1 MSSKRNHA
9 LRSHK
14 THANNYSM
22 YKSFVVRSSNRNNA
36 RATKKSFAERIA
48 SLIMRKHQD
57 R

>member
-1 MSSKRNHA
+1 MSNKRNHA

-14 THANNYSM
+14 THANNYSE
-22 YKSFVVRSSNRNNA
+22 YRSFVARSSNHNNA

>member
-1 MSSKRNHA
+1 MSSKAKHQQ
-9 LRSHK
+9 RSHK

-22 YKSFVVRSSNRNNA
+22 YKSFVVRSSNHNNA